1 MSSKVFLSYATKDAA
16 IAELVKEKI
25 AELLPQSNVESAD
38 VFDVRSEVVTGADIR
53 QSIKSAIEAA
63 STVVVISSESS
74 DSSAWVNYE
83 VGLADALGK
92 ELVVIE
98 QRGGA
103 DSAIHR
109 RLFESARIV
118 KIKIR

>member
-1 MSSKVFLSYATKDAA
+1 MSFKVFLSYATKDAA
-16 IAELVKEKI
+16 IAELVKAKI
-25 AELLPQSNVESAD
+25 TELLPQSNVEPAD
-38 VFDVRSEVVTGADIR
+38 VFDVRFELAAGEDIR
-53 QSIKSAIEAA
+53 QSIKSAIETVN
-63 STVVVISSESS
+63 TVVVISSESS

-92 ELVVIE
+92 ELVVVE
-98 QRGGA
+98 RKGTA

-118 KIKIR
+118 KIENG